1 MKQTHDYYTS
11 IWPQQLSP
19 WKCSGWLQL
28 GCNRATP
35 GLFYS
40 SSLPPPRPL
49 IITET
54 AEQGKAGH
62 AFCSFAR
69 AVNGRSVMVI
79 SVAEFFFLPRL
90 MMSKDEALLRP
101 AEANHWLP
109 ATASACVDLGT
120 WSTGWFRPCLQNFKI
135 LQNSLLHQIFQ
146 RMYKILNITK

>member
-35 GLFYS
+35 SLFYS
-40 SSLPPPRPL
+40 SSLPPPRRL
-49 IITET
+49 IITEI
-54 AEQGKAGH
+54 AEQDKAGH

-79 SVAEFFFLPRL
+79 SVAEFFLPRL

-120 WSTGWFRPCLQNFKI
+120 WRHGALVGFGLAFKI
-135 LQNSLLHQIFQ
+135 SKF
-146 RMYKILNITK
+146 YKILRYIKYFSVCKKY